1 MSSDSDI
8 VAREC
13 RFAIHIP
20 SRHPDMPDVHMV
32 KEQVHYKDGSMVPNI
47 RYIKN
52 YKRSVW
58 VTKPN
63 ARNHQDKKE
72 WEALDNLMEKKVTQS
87 QLRDEVAKLLGKGWS
102 KDPLKKLALSPY
114 LYGTD
119 ITSTSLI
126 KKEYMDRF
134 PDHNTPY
141 TIATYDVETDVVHG
155 TEEVIMATVIFK
167 KDIFLCVTKKFVQG
181 FANLE
186 DLLNQ
191 CAKKYIGD
199 VIEKFG
205 MSITLRVCDDVVD
218 VIRKSFAKVHEVKPD
233 FLAIWNMDFDIPKIL
248 GNLEKYGVDP
258 REIMCDPSVPEEM
271 RICRYKQGPKKK
283 VTASGKVIPINPA
296 AQWHTLIC
304 TASYYVIDAMC
315 AYKHI
320 RLGEQEEPS
329 YSLDAIL
336 QKKINKRKLKFT
348 EADAYSGLQWHQFMQ
363 TQYKIEYM
371 VYNIYDCLSMIEL
384 DNTTKDLQ
392 FTLPTFAATSDFANF
407 KSQPRR
413 IADALHFFALEK
425 GYVMGTVA
433 SADNGPANNADD
445 EDSGPDGDG
454 EEEDTDT
461 TLSLEGW
468 IVTLPAHMSV
478 LGMACILE
486 DHMMRTGIR
495 GFVFDSDATSAY
507 PSATSVANVS
517 KSTTKRELISIEGV
531 EEYEFRM
538 QNLNLVIGRVN
549 ALEYTQTMFKAPKPE
564 ELLRA
569 FLSQ

>member
-258 REIMCDPSVPEEM
+258 REILCDPSVPEEM

-433 SADNGPANNADD
+433 SADNGPASNADD
-445 EDSGPDGDG
+445 EDSGPDG

-531 EEYEFRM
+531 EEFEFRM